1 MRIYDAIQLCIY
13 LFIYLVRRV
22 RISFCSR
29 LLKNPSNVGIPRHF
43 AQTLKY
49 KLSIIKNEKE
59 NMHLISAAI
68 NMSTLIATDLI
79 ETCRK
84 FTRDYIGKRSIGKNE
99 SNDNL
104 RTLSEN

>member
-1 MRIYDAIQLCIY
+1 
-13 LFIYLVRRV
+13 
-22 RISFCSR
+22 
-29 LLKNPSNVGIPRHF
+29 
-43 AQTLKY
+43 
-49 KLSIIKNEKE
+49 
-59 NMHLISAAI
+59 MHLISAVI

-79 ETCRK
+79 ETRRK